1 MRISRLITKT
11 EQQIELGGISIL
23 VGANNVGK
31 SQTLIDI
38 KDRMVNGM
46 ASKPVIFKQIEF
58 EKPATIEEV
67 FDGLSINDHPTS
79 VGTQMLTGINSSLTG
94 GENLNINKQHIK
106 QQFERQPNIDY
117 LLGNISKLRL
127 SFLDAS
133 SRLSLAKTT
142 QSINPHTDIPQHILH
157 KLLQDE
163 LTEQELA
170 KAFKKAFQMS
180 IRFDDSGYKDFCL
193 RVAKQFKN
201 IPDKTRDAFPIM
213 SKYNKLDN
221 QGDGFKSFVGIILS
235 LLFSKDRIILLD
247 EPEAFLHPAQARF
260 LGKWIADQSTKFS
273 GQIIISTHNAN
284 FLSGILSSNN
294 QISIYRV
301 NREDNVT
308 DYNLLPPEAIEKLTK
323 SPMLSSQRVLESI
336 FHKGVIVCEAD
347 ADRTIYQTVAQRVFN
362 NQNILFIH
370 SHNKQTLKDV
380 VNLLSEAKIPVGAIA
395 DIDLLNDERN
405 FKDLVEALTR
415 KPTSKALLDKRK
427 NIDTS
432 VKNQGDE
439 EILDS
444 IKASISEFLE
454 QLEKSEHTL
463 DGAKG
468 AINRIRK
475 SATKWAVQKDK
486 GIKGFEDEL
495 QPLVNRFIGSLKTK
509 KLFVVPV
516 GELEKWIPLEVK
528 KNKWVIPAL
537 EKIYAGH
544 TPDNLKEFVKTMLN
558 KMGENVS

>member
-1 MRISRLITKT
+1 MRISKLTTKT
-11 EQQIELGGISIL
+11 GQQLDLGGISIL

-38 KDRMVNGM
+38 KDRMVSGL
-46 ASKPVIFKQIEF
+46 ASKPVIFKEIEF
-58 EKPATIEEV
+58 QKPATIEEL
-67 FDGLSINDHPTS
+67 FDGLVIKDHPTS
-79 VGTQMLTGINSSLTG
+79 VGSQTVTGINSNLTG
-94 GENLNINKQHIK
+94 DENLVINKGSIENQFKRQQNINYI
-106 QQFERQPNIDY
+106 
-117 LLGNISKLRL
+117 LGNISKLRL

-142 QSINPHTDIPQHILH
+142 QSINPHTDIPKHILH

-163 LTEQELA
+163 LTEKELA

-201 IPDKTRDAFPIM
+201 IPEKTRDAFPIM

-260 LGKWIADQSTKFS
+260 LGNWIADQSINFS
-273 GQIIISTHNAN
+273 GQIVISTHNAN

-294 QISIYRV
+294 EINIYRV
-301 NREDNVT
+301 NRENNKT
-308 DYNLLPPEAIEKLTK
+308 DYNLLPPEAIEKMTK

-336 FHKGVIVCEAD
+336 FHKGVVVCEAD
-347 ADRTIYQTVAQRVFN
+347 ADRTIYQTVAQKEFN

-380 VNLLSEAKIPVGAIA
+380 VNLLVEAKIPVGAIA
-395 DIDLLNDERN
+395 DIDLLNNEHN
-405 FKDLVEALTR
+405 FKELVEALIGKR
-415 KPTSKALLDKRK
+415 ISKALLKKRK
-427 NIDTS
+427 EIDTS
-432 VKNQGDE
+432 VTNQNDD

-444 IKASISEFLE
+444 VKNDISEFLD
-454 QLEKSEHTL
+454 QLNNQEHNL

-468 AINRIRK
+468 ALNRIRK
-475 SATKWAVQKDK
+475 AATKWAVQKEK
-486 GIKGFEDEL
+486 GIEGFEEDF
-495 QPLVNRFIGSLKTK
+495 QVIVNRFVGSLKSK
-509 KLFVVPV
+509 KLFIVPV
-516 GELEKWIPLEVK
+516 GELEKWIPLDVK
-528 KNKWVIPAL
+528 KNKWIIPAL
-537 EKIYAGH
+537 EEIFAGN
-544 TPDNLKEFVKTMLN
+544 TPENLKTFIRTILN